1 MHRRRRF
8 GRWYEC
14 RKINGGRRLQPLS
27 WKLPLSGTCPH
38 PTMQRGK
45 GIGMVERKRI
55 SKGVRF
61 EVFKRDAFSCQYCGA
76 TPPGAILH
84 VDHITPVA
92 GGGGND
98 IDNLITACSTCNL
111 GKSATPL
118 TSIPKSL
125 REKAAEVSERE
136 AQIRGYSEI
145 LEARRQRIEAEMW
158 DVAAAIDGVEYVKE
172 YNNRRLE
179 SIRIFLERMPFVD
192 VIRAADIASTKFFNG
207 EDRKFRYF
215 CGICW
220 SKIKEA
226 EHG

>member
-1 MHRRRRF
+1 
-8 GRWYEC
+8 
-14 RKINGGRRLQPLS
+14 
-27 WKLPLSGTCPH
+27 
-38 PTMQRGK
+38 
-45 GIGMVERKRI
+45 MVERKRI

-158 DVAAAIDGVEYVKE
+158 DVAAAIEGVDHIDEYS
-172 YNNRRLE
+172 RRSLE
-179 SIRIFLERMPFVD
+179 GIKMFLERLPFTEVL
-192 VIRAADIASTKFFNG
+192 RAAEIACAKFNRG
-207 EDRKFRYF
+207 GNRAFRYF
-215 CGICW
+215 CGVCW
-220 SKIKEA
+220 NKIKEV